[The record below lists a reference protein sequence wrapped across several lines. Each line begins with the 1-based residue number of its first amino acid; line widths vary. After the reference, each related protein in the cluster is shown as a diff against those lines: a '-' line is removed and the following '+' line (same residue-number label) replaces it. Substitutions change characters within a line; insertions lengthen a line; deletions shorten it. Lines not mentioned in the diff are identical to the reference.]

1 MLPGESLAGYELES
15 TWVHTFSAV
24 WQIHAIPVK
33 LYADASLLASV
44 GLQKGIFLK
53 FLFIY

>member
-33 LYADASLLASV
+33 LYADASLLASI
-44 GLQKGIFLK
+44 GLQK
-53 FLFIY
+53 

>member
-1 MLPGESLAGYELES
+1 MLPGEPLAGYELES